1 MKKPKTHSIAQKLMV
16 CMLPIVLLMTL
27 TICGITYVALINS
40 YREEVNHTLA
50 DNANFIASD
59 VETFIDGAYDML
71 EELSVNPE
79 ILTMDTATQ
88 TPLLSGCVSRN
99 DYLELLYVQGTD
111 GMQTARSSG
120 TLGDRGN
127 RWWFIQMMEEKK
139 PFVSKSYYSISTQM
153 PCVSIFF
160 PMYENTE
167 MIGIFAADLK
177 LQYMQELIM
186 ELTDTESGKYAYII
200 DGEGTV
206 MAHPDNT
213 YLAEL
218 VNYKTH
224 TRQVAKK
231 DGAGRVMLNAD
242 GSEMTEEQSFELS
255 EEYTAVID
263 NVMSGKSGNAE
274 VRDGDTD
281 YFVSYTPILLSGNS
295 DSWSLIVF
303 QDQQAAMAPVY
314 RVLMLVLA
322 VSLIVLLI
330 AMACI
335 RIFSRNIT
343 NPIRQM
349 AAVAES
355 LENGDLRVRI
365 HHTGNDEVS
374 TLANALN
381 TFIEDL
387 QEIIEDISHVLFEM
401 GRGNMAVE
409 PKADY
414 RGDYIAIRQSMSE
427 IIHSMND
434 LLQGINS
441 SAEQV
446 SVGAQS
452 MAYGSSALLNGTDGQ
467 SVAVAGLSQTI
478 EQISSHINGINQNA
492 EYANHEAQQAELDI
506 DRCNEQMHL
515 LIAAMGDIK
524 QTSDEI
530 IKIMKTIE
538 SIASET
544 NLLALNASVEA
555 ARAGAAGKGFAV
567 VAEEVRSLAIK
578 SAAAVRS
585 TNELTE
591 NSLHA
596 VNRGVGVA
604 ENTADI
610 LEKVVSNFHN
620 LRSSVGNISGA
631 LADEVQLVDTAG
643 KEIEVVSSG
652 IDVTAQTAREGV
664 ESAEN
669 LSRQSMALKEAFARF
684 SLRK

>member
-16 CMLPIVLLMTL
+16 YMLPVVLLMTL
-27 TICGITYVALINS
+27 TICGVTYAALINS

-79 ILTMDTATQ
+79 VLTMDTAAQ
-88 TPLLSGCVSRN
+88 TPLLSGCVNRN
-99 DYLELLYVQGTD
+99 DYLELLYVQGID

-206 MAHPDNT
+206 MAHPDST

-255 EEYTAVID
+255 EEYAAVID

-314 RVLMLVLA
+314 RVLMLVVA

-349 AAVAES
+349 AAVADS

-365 HHTGNDEVS
+365 HHTGNDEVA
-374 TLANALN
+374 TLASALN

-387 QEIIEDISHVLFEM
+387 QAIIEDISHVLFEM
-401 GRGNMAVE
+401 SRGNMAVE
-409 PKADY
+409 PKAEY

-467 SVAVAGLSQTI
+467 SVAVAGLSRTI
-478 EQISSHINGINQNA
+478 EQISSQINGINQNA
-492 EYANHEAQQAELDI
+492 EYANHEAEQAEFDI

-555 ARAGAAGKGFAV
+555 ARAGLAGKGFAV

-596 VNRGVGVA
+596 VNRGVGLAKDTA
-604 ENTADI
+604 EI
-610 LEKVVSNFHN
+610 LENVVSNFHN

>member
-1 MKKPKTHSIAQKLMV
+1 
-16 CMLPIVLLMTL
+16 
-27 TICGITYVALINS
+27 
-40 YREEVNHTLA
+40 
-50 DNANFIASD
+50 
-59 VETFIDGAYDML
+59 
-71 EELSVNPE
+71 
-79 ILTMDTATQ
+79 
-88 TPLLSGCVSRN
+88 
-99 DYLELLYVQGTD
+99 
-111 GMQTARSSG
+111 
-120 TLGDRGN
+120 
-127 RWWFIQMMEEKK
+127 
-139 PFVSKSYYSISTQM
+139 
-153 PCVSIFF
+153 
-160 PMYENTE
+160 
-167 MIGIFAADLK
+167 
-177 LQYMQELIM
+177 
-186 ELTDTESGKYAYII
+186 
-200 DGEGTV
+200 
-206 MAHPDNT
+206 
-213 YLAEL
+213 
-218 VNYKTH
+218 
-224 TRQVAKK
+224 
-231 DGAGRVMLNAD
+231 
-242 GSEMTEEQSFELS
+242 
-255 EEYTAVID
+255 
-263 NVMSGKSGNAE
+263 
-274 VRDGDTD
+274 
-281 YFVSYTPILLSGNS
+281 
-295 DSWSLIVF
+295 
-303 QDQQAAMAPVY
+303 
-314 RVLMLVLA
+314 
-322 VSLIVLLI
+322 
-330 AMACI
+330 
-335 RIFSRNIT
+335 
-343 NPIRQM
+343 
-349 AAVAES
+349 
-355 LENGDLRVRI
+355 
-365 HHTGNDEVS
+365 
-374 TLANALN
+374 
-381 TFIEDL
+381 
-387 QEIIEDISHVLFEM
+387 
-401 GRGNMAVE
+401 
-409 PKADY
+409 
-414 RGDYIAIRQSMSE
+414 
-427 IIHSMND
+427 
-434 LLQGINS
+434 
-441 SAEQV
+441 
-446 SVGAQS
+446 

-620 LRSSVGNISGA
+620 LRSSVGNISSA

-652 IDVTAQTAREGV
+652 IDVTAQTAKEGV